1 MSETKTCTCISCPL
15 GCEVT
20 VELEHVD
27 DEIKITSVTGYTCIR
42 GKHYAVQEV
51 TDPVRMVTATISIPD
66 RLLPAS
72 VKTSKPVPKNRMKD
86 VLDCIANCAL
96 EAPVYVGDIAI
107 SHVAG
112 TDADVVITKTV
123 L

>member
-1 MSETKTCTCISCPL
+1 MIETKTCTCISCPL

-20 VELEHVD
+20 VELDYTE
-27 DEIKITSVTGYTCIR
+27 DELKILNTTGYTCIR
-42 GKHYAVQEV
+42 GKHYAEQEI
-51 TDPVRMVTATISIPD
+51 TDPVRMVTATIAVMD

-72 VKTSKPVPKNRMKD
+72 VKTSKPVSKNRIKD
-86 VLDCIANCAL
+86 VLDCIAGCVL

-107 SHVAG
+107 PHVAG
-112 TDADVVITKTV
+112 TDADIVITKTV